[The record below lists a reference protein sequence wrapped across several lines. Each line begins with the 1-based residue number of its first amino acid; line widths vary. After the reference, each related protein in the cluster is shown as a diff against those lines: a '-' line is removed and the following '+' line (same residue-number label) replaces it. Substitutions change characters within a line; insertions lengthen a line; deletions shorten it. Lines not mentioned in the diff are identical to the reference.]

1 MRRERRLPAPARI
14 RPAAGAADALAP
26 SHTPAGVRARLSSPP
41 PQSNL
46 RDFVYGAIDG
56 TVTTFAVVA
65 GVAGAGLSTGVVI
78 ILGFANLLADGFSMA
93 VSNFLGTRA
102 EHQQRE
108 RARRDEERQIRL
120 IPEGEQEEI
129 RQIFAAKG
137 FAAGDLDRV
146 VEVITADRQVW
157 LDTMMTEEL
166 GYGADGGAPL
176 RAAAATF
183 LAFVALGFLPLV
195 VFVVDALTPGE
206 IAAPFAWSAALT
218 AVGFFAVGTVKARF
232 VDQPPL
238 RAGLETLAVGG
249 VAALLAFVVGVL
261 LQGIA

>member
-1 MRRERRLPAPARI
+1 MSRQRALRAPSGTRAV
-14 RPAAGAADALAP
+14 DALAP
-26 SHTPAGVRARLSSPP
+26 SHTPASVRARLSSPRP
-41 PQSNL
+41 ASNL

-65 GVAGAGLSTGVVI
+65 GVAGAGLSTSVVI
-78 ILGFANLLADGFSMA
+78 ILGLANLLADGFSMA

-102 EHQQRE
+102 ERQQRE
-108 RARRDEERQIRL
+108 RARRDEERQIAL

-137 FAAGDLDRV
+137 FAAADLDRV
-146 VEVITADRQVW
+146 VEVITSDRRVW

-166 GYGADGGAPL
+166 GYGADSTAPL
-176 RAAAATF
+176 RAAGATF
-183 LAFVALGFLPLV
+183 AAFVLLGFLPLA
-195 VFVVDALTPGE
+195 VFVVDALTPGA
-206 IAAPFAWSAALT
+206 IAAPFAWSAAMT
-218 AVGFFAVGTVKARF
+218 AMAFFAVGTLKARF

-238 RAGLETLAVGG
+238 RSALETMAVGG
-249 VAALLAFVVGVL
+249 SAALLAFVAGAL